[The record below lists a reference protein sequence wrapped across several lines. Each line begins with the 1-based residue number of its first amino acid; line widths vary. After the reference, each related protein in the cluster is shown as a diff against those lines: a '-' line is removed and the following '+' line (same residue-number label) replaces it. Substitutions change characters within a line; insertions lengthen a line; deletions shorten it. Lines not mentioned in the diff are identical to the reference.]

1 MNLIEYEDLKENIE
15 KVTRKIF
22 DIYSSLAQLE
32 ILGKEKSKEYVEL
45 RNELKLFI
53 SMERQLNQK
62 MLSEPEYLKKYYKM
76 VADIPEYQID
86 VENYM
91 LYGRSDSL
99 YYSRVPR
106 QLERTINFKDI
117 RMELPTSY
125 RVQGSKEQKEQF
137 TYTMFSLFT
146 LQNQDIQ
153 YERLLA
159 VDRSLGEEPFLDKE
173 REAFV
178 RLKYYYIFVN
188 PRAEDE
194 FLSPSFM
201 RDRTF
206 KKDGLCSLYLLDS
219 TENQLKYFHDAYKTY
234 YQSDLLRKART
245 VIERW
250 CMYPNYRFEQL
261 DIMDMF
267 LKIELHTL
275 LLMMDI
281 EQFDE
286 VRGLA
291 ILVNDIMRACE
302 NNIGRRYAMMQIFS
316 CIDDFEEDVKISEET
331 EEVKKAKEKEYK

>member
-91 LYGRSDSL
+91 LYGKSDSL

-106 QLERTINFKDI
+106 QLERTINFK
-117 RMELPTSY
+117 
-125 RVQGSKEQKEQF
+125 
-137 TYTMFSLFT
+137 
-146 LQNQDIQ
+146 DIQ

-267 LKIELHTL
+267 LKNELHTL